1 MVAGGENL
9 VIANG
14 SGGRDDGKRFP
25 GLFQKLGKFPVY
37 TIPEIRKFF
46 RNAISKDMKIK
57 VKRGVSV
64 LYFV

>member
-1 MVAGGENL
+1 M

-25 GLFQKLGKFPVY
+25 GLFQKLGKFPIH

-46 RNAISKDMKIK
+46 CDTISKEMEVT
-57 VKRGVSV
+57 VKRRVCV